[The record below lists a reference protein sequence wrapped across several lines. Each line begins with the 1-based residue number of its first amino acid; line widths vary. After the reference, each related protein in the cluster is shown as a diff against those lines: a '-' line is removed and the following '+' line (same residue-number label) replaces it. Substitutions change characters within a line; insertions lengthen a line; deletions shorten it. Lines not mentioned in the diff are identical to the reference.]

1 MERAI
6 NEQRDKLSESQ
17 KCEAHSSSRW
27 AHLAA
32 QFAGL
37 QRALGVEHDDA
48 DEVGSRRRYGDGSHR
63 LLVDAD
69 GVTGVCIGMRLRPCT
84 ATKRE
89 EIAAKR
95 VVEHLE
101 LWLQRLG
108 DKYASDMQEL
118 LERRVSAHRSEKAR
132 AAALQRDVAWFRYR
146 AGETLKPALA
156 GKRTEYVSC

>member
-1 MERAI
+1 MRCVWAAGLLTFLNLLAAIASITSMEREI
-6 NEQRDKLSESQ
+6 NEQRDKLLESQ

-69 GVTGVCIGMRLRPCT
+69 GVTGVCTGMKLRP
-84 ATKRE
+84 
-89 EIAAKR
+89 
-95 VVEHLE
+95 
-101 LWLQRLG
+101 
-108 DKYASDMQEL
+108 
-118 LERRVSAHRSEKAR
+118 
-132 AAALQRDVAWFRYR
+132 
-146 AGETLKPALA
+146 
-156 GKRTEYVSC
+156 

>member
-37 QRALGVEHDDA
+37 QRALGVEHDDV
-48 DEVGSRRRYGDGSHR
+48 DEVGSRRYGDGSHR

-69 GVTGVCIGMRLRPCT
+69 GVTSVCTGMKLRP
-84 ATKRE
+84 
-89 EIAAKR
+89 
-95 VVEHLE
+95 
-101 LWLQRLG
+101 
-108 DKYASDMQEL
+108 
-118 LERRVSAHRSEKAR
+118 
-132 AAALQRDVAWFRYR
+132 
-146 AGETLKPALA
+146 
-156 GKRTEYVSC
+156 